1 MDHNNDNAVFWDD
14 KGFYTVRW
22 EDTGNNEIPHKKYIY
37 KPDSSI
43 YPKLAQENE
52 RIRVTRAI
60 ELANLR
66 DWINLQIVT
75 CKPRYE
81 EYEQA
86 LEDVL
91 QEMDELG
98 L

>member
-1 MDHNNDNAVFWDD
+1 MHNKGNEVFWDED
-14 KGFYTVRW
+14 GFYTVWW
-22 EDTGNNEIPHKKYIY
+22 EETGNNDIPHKKYIY

-43 YPKLAQENE
+43 YPKLAQENY
-52 RIRVTRAI
+52 RIRVTMRI
-60 ELANLR
+60 ELAKLR

-75 CKPRYE
+75 CKPGHE

-86 LEDVL
+86 MEDVL
-91 QEMDELG
+91 LEMDELG